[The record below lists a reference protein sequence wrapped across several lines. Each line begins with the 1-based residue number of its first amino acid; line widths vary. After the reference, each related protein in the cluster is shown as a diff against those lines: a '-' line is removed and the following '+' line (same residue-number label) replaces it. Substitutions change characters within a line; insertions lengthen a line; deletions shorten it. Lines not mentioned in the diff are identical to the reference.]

1 MIALDAS
8 TVLQSFREGAYDI
21 KELGEKLQALV
32 SESGTV
38 VFKYADGSALMFP
51 SASLIT
57 HLTPY
62 FASLSLTGGVKVVP
76 HNGAL
81 AIYGSG
87 RPGTLSALLHTLV
100 ADTRG
105 TLLAVKSHIV
115 TLTVSKDCSISDLSA
130 WAQANNLRY
139 KTVSANNAKID
150 TVTATGVSNPAGKLH
165 VSVPAPSDDS
175 VAASASIAQVRSEVA
190 VKPDYQAGGLSEPN
204 TIGFYGSSDYLVEH
218 IVLTSQSMSLQL
230 PRREASNVTTTVT
243 CQVPY
248 HTSAGWESLPVDSY
262 EVYRE
267 DVSQVVPA
275 QGAMRDFLLW
285 PRWAMQG
292 SSVTAR
298 TFAILPGAYGMSGPA
313 PVIRVENVSS
323 GTLELPHVWA
333 FSKGSDGKGKV
344 SVLHKVE
351 IGPYSC
357 KEFEFRHNAS
367 ANCGYMYPLSAW
379 Y

>member
-8 TVLQSFREGAYDI
+8 TVLQSFREGTYDI
-21 KELGEKLQALV
+21 KELGEKLQALL
-32 SESGTV
+32 SESGMV

-62 FASLSLTGGVKVVP
+62 FASLSFAGGVTMAP
-76 HNGAL
+76 HKGAL
-81 AIYGSG
+81 AIYGDEK
-87 RPGTLSALLHTLV
+87 PGALSALFYTLE
-100 ADTRG
+100 AS
-105 TLLAVKSHIV
+105 TLLAANSHIV
-115 TLTVSKDCSISDLSA
+115 ELAVSKDCSIGDLSA
-130 WAQANNLRY
+130 WAQANSLQY
-139 KTVSANNAKID
+139 KTMSANNAKIG
-150 TVTATGVSNPAGKLH
+150 TATVASVSNPAGQLQVT
-165 VSVPAPSDDS
+165 VSTPSDYS
-175 VAASASIAQVRSEVA
+175 VAATASAAYVRGEVA
-190 VKPDYQAGGLSEPN
+190 KKPYYQAGGLSEPN
-204 TIGFYGSSDYLVEH
+204 TINFYSSSDYLVEH

-230 PRREASNVTTTVT
+230 PRREANNVTTVVT

-248 HTSAGWESLPVDSY
+248 YTSAGWESLPVDSY

-267 DVSQVVPA
+267 DVSQIVPA
-275 QGAMRDFLLW
+275 QGTMCDFLLW

-292 SSVTAR
+292 ASVTAR
-298 TFAILPGAYGMSGPA
+298 AFNILPGAYGMSGPA
-313 PVIRVENVSS
+313 PVIRVENVSG

-344 SVLHKVE
+344 SVLHRVK

-357 KEFEFRHNAS
+357 KEFEFRHS
-367 ANCGYMYPLSAW
+367 PEINCGYMYPLSLW

>member
-1 MIALDAS
+1 MIAIDAS
-8 TVLQSFREGAYDI
+8 TALQSFREGAYDI
-21 KELGEKLQALV
+21 KELGEKLQALL
-32 SESGTV
+32 SESGMV

-62 FASLSLTGGVKVVP
+62 FASLSLTGGAKMVP
-76 HNGAL
+76 RNGAL

-87 RPGTLSALLHTLV
+87 KPGALSALLHTLAASDLIIV
-100 ADTRG
+100 N
-105 TLLAVKSHIV
+105 SHIV
-115 TLTVSKDCSISDLSA
+115 ELTVSKDCSIGDLSA
-130 WAQANNLRY
+130 WAQARGLQY
-139 KTVSANNAKID
+139 KTVSANNAKVS
-150 TVTATGVSNPAGKLH
+150 TVTATSVSNPAGQLH
-165 VSVPAPSDDS
+165 VSVPTPSDGS
-175 VAASASIAQVRSEVA
+175 VATSASVAQVRGEVA
-190 VKPDYQAGGLSEPN
+190 RKPTYAAGGFVEPN
-204 TIGFYGSSDYLVEH
+204 IIGLYGSADYLVEY

-230 PRREASNVTTTVT
+230 PRREASNVTTVVT
-243 CQVPY
+243 CRVPY
-248 HTSAGWESLPVDSY
+248 YTSAGWESLPVDSY

-285 PRWAMQG
+285 PRWSMQG
-292 SSVTAR
+292 DSVTAR
-298 TFAILPGAYGMSGPA
+298 TFAVLPGAYDMTGPA
-313 PVIRVENVSS
+313 PVIRVENTSS

-344 SVLHKVE
+344 SVLHTVK

-357 KEFEFRHNAS
+357 KEFEFRHSTS
-367 ANCGYMYPLSAW
+367 ANCGYMYPLSLW